1 MFFHTLLKG
10 TQLVLKRLQ
19 FMLIFVYTGEGYG
32 GDKCWKTD
40 FFSLIVI
47 DVSRYI
53 FNRSIVK
60 LNIT

>member
-47 DVSRYI
+47 DVYLI
-53 FNRSIVK
+53 EV
-60 LNIT
+60 